1 VDLGRGPRWR
11 CPWTVGFFR
20 PLARDLPHVVP
31 LGAYARRRRDQPAW
45 WTRRA
50 IDMFV
55 SDVNIQPNRTG
66 LPGIAS
72 LESIVGALLTFG
84 LVAAVAGIAISA
96 IAWAIG
102 SHSGNPHVA
111 GKGKSGVLVA
121 LGAAFL
127 IGGATS
133 WSTSSTPRVAC
144 SHEPHGW
151 ALSSVEM
158 GSGRD
163 RAGGAR
169 SRGDR
174 HRQRTWVTDLDRP
187 FRRECGQVAAGS
199 AFGMVGR
206 EPPASRR
213 SLAG

>member
-1 VDLGRGPRWR
+1 VLTELVASSVALDRG
-11 CPWTVGFFR
+11 
-20 PLARDLPHVVP
+20 LPNVVP
-31 LGAYARRRRDQPAW
+31 LGVYALRWWDQPAW

-50 IDMFV
+50 INMFV

-121 LGAAFL
+121 LAAAFL
-127 IGGATS
+127 IGGATFL
-133 WSTSSTPRVAC
+133 VNFFNAQ
-144 SHEPHGW
+144 
-151 ALSSVEM
+151 
-158 GSGRD
+158 
-163 RAGGAR
+163 GG
-169 SRGDR
+169 
-174 HRQRTWVTDLDRP
+174 L
-187 FRRECGQVAAGS
+187 
-199 AFGMVGR
+199 
-206 EPPASRR
+206 
-213 SLAG
+213 LA